1 MDRKKKSE
9 QQIAEATTT
18 FAKCHMPIV
27 PKSVSVG
34 IYPHCI
40 VATLQ
45 DIVAPAEKNYA
56 EREKSCRLLEEFYG
70 NIFNAKKRLLEVA
83 IEHILGQLIVNSVL
97 CVEPKSGNG
106 VIMFTFA
113 W

>member
-9 QQIAEATTT
+9 QQIAEAMTT
-18 FAKCHMPIV
+18 FAKYHMPIA
-27 PKSVSVG
+27 PKLVSVG
-34 IYPHCI
+34 IHPHCV
-40 VATLQ
+40 VATLR

-56 EREKSCRLLEEFYG
+56 EKEKSCRLLEEFYG

-83 IEHILGQLIVNSVL
+83 VENILGQLIGNSILWVD
-97 CVEPKSGNG
+97 PKSGDG

-113 W
+113 G